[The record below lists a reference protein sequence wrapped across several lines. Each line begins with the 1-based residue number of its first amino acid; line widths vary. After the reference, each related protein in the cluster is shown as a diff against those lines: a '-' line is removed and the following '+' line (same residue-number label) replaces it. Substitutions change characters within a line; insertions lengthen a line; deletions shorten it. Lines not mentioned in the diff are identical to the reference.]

1 MLQVQQE
8 RKRGLIPNPERG
20 GGSGGPPLAP
30 GTTRCA
36 AGLPGGAGVLPA
48 EVRPPPRR
56 RPRAPPDAGG
66 AAGPGQLQESSVAGE
81 GGTGAV
87 NGVVYSAF
95 FDARAQLQP
104 VLRAQGDQATG
115 GGNKAPGVDT
125 RDEVAVFARAAE
137 ALERARRLEGAA
149 VRVSVYGID
158 HLICLVG
165 VVPGV
170 HHKNCN
176 TTSSSSSLSPS
187 PARPPAECLGW
198 ISLQD

>member
-1 MLQVQQE
+1 M
-8 RKRGLIPNPERG
+8 ICPI
-20 GGSGGPPLAP
+20 
-30 GTTRCA
+30 
-36 AGLPGGAGVLPA
+36 
-48 EVRPPPRR
+48 
-56 RPRAPPDAGG
+56 
-66 AAGPGQLQESSVAGE
+66 
-81 GGTGAV
+81 
-87 NGVVYSAF
+87 
-95 FDARAQLQP
+95 DARAQLQP
-104 VLRAQGDQATG
+104 VLRAQGDQTTG

-176 TTSSSSSLSPS
+176 TTFIQFTISLTRSSPGRMPWLDLT
-187 PARPPAECLGW
+187 AGLGRTMRRWRRIDEWAECR
-198 ISLQD
+198 DT